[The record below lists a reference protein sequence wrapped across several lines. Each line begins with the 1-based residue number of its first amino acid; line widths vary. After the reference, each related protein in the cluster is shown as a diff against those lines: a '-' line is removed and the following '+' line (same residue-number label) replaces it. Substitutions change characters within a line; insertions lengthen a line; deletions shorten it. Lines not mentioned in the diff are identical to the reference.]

1 MATRNKTILTHTG
14 HELSIKEDKF
24 IDKYL
29 ELGNGAEAV
38 VKAGYKTKN
47 PRQYATKLVAKNYIV
62 EEMRYRRDQ
71 AYKKSA
77 ATAAEVMDF
86 LARVMRGEVQDQFGL
101 ETPVSE
107 RIKAADLLA
116 KRTIDIDNRMAGK
129 KNMET
134 PEISIKLDW
143 DWDEKENNNEQNN
156 V

>member
-1 MATRNKTILTHTG
+1 MSRRKNITTNTG
-14 HELSIKEDKF
+14 HKLSINEDKF
-24 IDKYL
+24 INLYL
-29 ELGNGAEAV
+29 ELGNASESV

-47 PRQYATKLVAKNYIV
+47 PRGYAQTLLTKEYIA
-62 EEMRYRRDQ
+62 EEIKFRRDQ
-71 AYKKSA
+71 AYKESQ

-107 RIKAADLLA
+107 RLKAADMLA

-134 PEISIKLDW
+134 PEIQIKLDW
-143 DWDEKENNNEQNN
+143 SRDTDTKEEDNDGK
-156 V
+156 